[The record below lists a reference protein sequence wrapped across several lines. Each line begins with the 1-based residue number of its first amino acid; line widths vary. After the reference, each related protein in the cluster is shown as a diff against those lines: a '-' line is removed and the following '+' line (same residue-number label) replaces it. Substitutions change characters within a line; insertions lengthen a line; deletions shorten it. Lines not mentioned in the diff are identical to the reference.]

1 MKKNMLELIGNTPI
15 LFHNDLFLKLESFNL
30 AGSIKD
36 RVVLNI
42 INQLE
47 KDNTLHP
54 GDTIIEATSG
64 NTGIALAMIGKIKGY
79 NIIIVMPENMSNE
92 RKKLII
98 SYDAKLILTPKKFG
112 MNGAILTAEKLLN
125 DKGYKSLN
133 QFSSP
138 YNVETHELFTGPEIL
153 KEFDSLDV
161 LVCGIGTGGTIIGLS
176 NFLKKHFKNL
186 EVVGVEPFESSII
199 STGKKGSHRIQG
211 IGAGFIPKILNLK
224 AIDRIITVK
233 SDDAILKTKELI
245 SQGLSV
251 GISSGAAIYAAE
263 LIKKENKNKKILV
276 ICPDNHLKYVSVLY
290 E

>member
-1 MKKNMLELIGNTPI
+1 MKKNLLELVGNTPI
-15 LFHNDLFLKLESFNL
+15 LFHNNLYLKLESFNL

-47 KDNTLHP
+47 KDEYLQP

-64 NTGIALAMIGKIKGY
+64 NTGIALALIGKIKGY
-79 NIIIVMPENMSNE
+79 NVTIVMPENMSDE
-92 RKKLII
+92 RKKLIA
-98 SYDAKLILTPKKFG
+98 SYGAKLVLTPKNFG
-112 MNGAILTAEKLLN
+112 MNGAILTAEKLLKDN
-125 DKGYKSLN
+125 SYKSLN
-133 QFSSP
+133 QFSSK

-161 LVCGIGTGGTIIGLS
+161 LVCGIGTGGTIVGLS

-186 EVVGVEPFESSII
+186 KVIGVEPFESSII
-199 STGKKGSHRIQG
+199 STGKKGPHQIQG
-211 IGAGFIPKILNLK
+211 IGAGFIPKILDLK
-224 AIDRIITVK
+224 SIDQIIRVK
-233 SDDAILKTKELI
+233 SEDAISKTKKLI
-245 SQGLSV
+245 SEGLSI
-251 GISSGAAIYAAE
+251 GISSGAAICAAE
-263 LIKKENKNKKILV
+263 EIEKDNKNKKILV